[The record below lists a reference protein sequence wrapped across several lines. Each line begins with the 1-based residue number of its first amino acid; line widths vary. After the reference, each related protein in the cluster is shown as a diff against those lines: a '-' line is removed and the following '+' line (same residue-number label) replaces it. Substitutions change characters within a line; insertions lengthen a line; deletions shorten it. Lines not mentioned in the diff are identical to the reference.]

1 MITFTT
7 IFNALSITEMLPG
20 IEDILKKA
28 SYNLAVTTILE
39 FFSLSSKTFRGRNN
53 KKTLKTINF

>member
-7 IFNALSITEMLPG
+7 IFNALSITDMLPG
-20 IEDILKKA
+20 IEDTFKKA

-39 FFSLSSKTFRGRNN
+39 IFSLSSETFRGRNN
-53 KKTLKTINF
+53 KKT